1 MRFLLFLIA
10 FGNLGYLAFNLF
22 SREAKVTSNPNSP
35 VNNPTDDMA
44 PVESLEPE
52 PHEAIA
58 LPERFDAPQFSET
71 ATALNP
77 SPASPSERVTADR
90 SLQPPVSPIE
100 VPSSFPIALPEFSLG
115 SPLTGI
121 PPNSRLQRGDDRGL
135 EQRRTEIDRL
145 SDPLSVRSTAPIT
158 VPEMRDLPALAPS
171 LVAIP
176 PNAQP
181 RRPQV
186 IPQGSARDL
195 LPTPSSTTGRQA
207 SIEKQTDRGENA
219 NPNVEQSGLV
229 PSLEEI
235 QRLQQQLQ
243 DLEAISE
250 AGNAGER
257 SPGFT
262 IAIPSGF
269 GADNNTIYTSATFQN
284 TVRNGDS
291 SDGSLGLGIG
301 LGNAERS
308 VGVELSYALVSFGN
322 NARNF
327 GSGGFNF
334 KVHRRIAE
342 DFSIAAGVNGVVNV
356 GDENGFE
363 SSFYGVATKIFRT
376 RDDINLPLSRVAV
389 TAGLGNGQF
398 RSLGALRAE
407 DNPVNVFGNIA
418 VRLAQPVSLIAE
430 WSGNDLG
437 VGLSIVPFKNL
448 PLVITPAV
456 RDLAGAGNGAR
467 FVLGGGLL
475 YRF

>member
-1 MRFLLFLIA
+1 M
-10 FGNLGYLAFNLF
+10 
-22 SREAKVTSNPNSP
+22 
-35 VNNPTDDMA
+35 
-44 PVESLEPE
+44 
-52 PHEAIA
+52 
-58 LPERFDAPQFSET
+58 
-71 ATALNP
+71 
-77 SPASPSERVTADR
+77 
-90 SLQPPVSPIE
+90 
-100 VPSSFPIALPEFSLG
+100 
-115 SPLTGI
+115 
-121 PPNSRLQRGDDRGL
+121 
-135 EQRRTEIDRL
+135 
-145 SDPLSVRSTAPIT
+145 
-158 VPEMRDLPALAPS
+158 
-171 LVAIP
+171 
-176 PNAQP
+176 
-181 RRPQV
+181 
-186 IPQGSARDL
+186 
-195 LPTPSSTTGRQA
+195 
-207 SIEKQTDRGENA
+207 
-219 NPNVEQSGLV
+219 
-229 PSLEEI
+229 
-235 QRLQQQLQ
+235 
-243 DLEAISE
+243 
-250 AGNAGER
+250 
-257 SPGFT
+257 
-262 IAIPSGF
+262 
-269 GADNNTIYTSATFQN
+269 
-284 TVRNGDS
+284 
-291 SDGSLGLGIG
+291 GIG

-327 GSGGFNF
+327 GSGGLNF
-334 KVHRRIAE
+334 KVHRRISE
-342 DFSIAAGVNGVVNV
+342 DFSIAAGVNGAVNL